1 MGAYAADAL
10 ARSSLVVRDP
20 FTALLAIRPALAT
33 CFPRNVLPVSTS
45 LPRPS
50 ESFALTPS
58 APTRPPEIDPSAGWI
73 EEGLDR
79 QRGTLPV
86 HLGEDTT

>member
-20 FTALLAIRPALAT
+20 FAALLAIRPALAT

-45 LPRPS
+45 LPP
-50 ESFALTPS
+50 PS